1 MELQFI
7 EKSNLEVFVQ
17 NLMENYPVEGV
28 MEKDKSYYYGPIQT
42 ARELCLGFDT
52 TLIPPK
58 KYFLP
63 PREVLFRFSTAPQLE
78 ITSEIEDKPFIL
90 FGVHPYDLKAIHQ
103 MDQVFTSGVS
113 DPHYLKRRRSAL
125 LIGVDPT
132 AVAPNAFWADMEA
145 ATVSNCF
152 DLMLTDIGEGFVV
165 ETGSEKGREVLDRF
179 ALPRTATQE
188 QARERVKAR
197 SRITSLCEKRGLS
210 FPKKEIPRLLERS
223 REKIFWEEQAGKCL
237 SCGSCNLVCPTC
249 YCFDVKDNIDLD
261 LVHGE
266 RFRRWDGCLLQD
278 FAKVATGENFRESRT
293 SRYRHRFMRKG
304 LYLYG
309 VLNDVAC
316 VGCGRCA
323 SACLPDIADPVKVL
337 NHLKENETL

>member
-7 EKSNLEVFVQ
+7 GKSNLEGFVR
-17 NLMENYPVEGV
+17 NLMENYRVEGV
-28 MEKDKSYYYGPIQT
+28 LEKDKSYYYGPIQSPG
-42 ARELCLGFDT
+42 ELCLGFDT

-63 PREVLFRFSTAPQLE
+63 PREILFRFSTFPQLE
-78 ITSEIEDKPFIL
+78 IVPEIDDKPFVL
-90 FGVHPYDLKAIHQ
+90 FGVHPYDLKAIRQ

-113 DPHYLKRRRSAL
+113 DPHYLKRRMSAL
-125 LIGVDPT
+125 LIGIDPT
-132 AVAPNAFWADMEA
+132 EVAPNAFWADMEA

-152 DLMLTDIGEGFVV
+152 DLMLTDIGEGFVL
-165 ETGSEKGREVLDRF
+165 ETGSEKGRELLDRF
-179 ALPRTATQE
+179 ALARTASQE

-197 SRITSLCEKRGLS
+197 TRIKGLCEKRGLG
-210 FPKKEIPRLLERS
+210 FPKKEIPKLLERS
-223 REKIFWEEQAGKCL
+223 RGKIFWEEQAGKCL

-249 YCFDVKDNIDLD
+249 YCFDVKDHIDLD

-266 RFRRWDGCLLQD
+266 RFRRWDGCLLHD

-309 VLNDVAC
+309 LLNDVAC

-323 SACLPDIADPVKVL
+323 SACLPDIADPVKTL
-337 NHLKENETL
+337 NHLKENER